1 MDELDKL
8 IQSGPDPRF
17 TIKSRVLARFD
28 DIRMARGLLRTWADI
43 TVALGLP
50 RERWRDV
57 SACFRR
63 VEKAVESGKLRLPK
77 AKQRSPILDD
87 SPRNRR
93 QTNTGVGGASN
104 FINLDEV

>member
-1 MDELDKL
+1 MDELDRL

-17 TIKSRVLARFD
+17 TIKAKVLSRFD
-28 DIRMARGLLRTWADI
+28 DIRTARGLLRTWADI

-77 AKQRSPILDD
+77 AKQRSSILDE

-93 QTNTGVGGASN
+93 QTNTGAGGASN
-104 FINLDEV
+104 YINLDEA

>member
-17 TIKSRVLARFD
+17 TIKSRVLARFE
-28 DIRMARGLLRTWADI
+28 DIRTARSLLRTWADI

-63 VEKAVESGKLRLPK
+63 VGKAVESGKLKPPK
-77 AKQRSPILDD
+77 TKQRSSILDE

-93 QTNTGVGGASN
+93 QTNPGGNRASN
-104 FINLDEV
+104 FFNLDES